1 MSIIKP
7 RTLVGLALLSA
18 LALTAFAAPSAA
30 QAGTGTTAV
39 TCVAEPLDHGDWAD
53 AHCSVPEPKG
63 EGPFKHE
70 TIANGPTTIESSS
83 TLASITL
90 SGTIATIKA
99 KITCTGATGMGT
111 LDNEEPTTGN
121 HTLTGTETAISYT
134 GCDIDLGKT
143 EVTCSLVGGEVNVP
157 SVKSMDVENA
167 HGFAMGI
174 KFEPTK
180 GTVFANFKTGNDC
193 PNIPNQEFNITGSAL
208 GVPHGATLEFTEA
221 STKPTLS
228 LGGNAASFTDTDTL
242 KMEGGNPISTTTTP

>member
-1 MSIIKP
+1 MNGR

-39 TCVAEPLDHGDWAD
+39 TCVEVTPPTGDWAD
-53 AHCSVPEPKG
+53 AHCTVPATDG
-63 EGPFKHE
+63 SFAHE
-70 TIANGPTTIESSS
+70 VIPVGQETTIESSS

-99 KITCTGATGMGT
+99 KITCTGQSGMGVIT
-111 LDNEEPTTGN
+111 NEEPTAGN
-121 HTLTGTETAISYT
+121 HTLTGKETEIKYT

-167 HGFAMGI
+167 HTFAMGI

-180 GTVFANFKTGNDC
+180 GTVFATFKTGNDC

-242 KMEGGNPISTTTTP
+242 KMTGGNPISTTTTP